1 MNHKKKPEVS
11 GKHLIKE
18 LNLGIPIYSDDRSD
32 HDLFLYEPKD
42 LFAQYTQYNEFPDK
56 LGLKSRPENEA

>member
-1 MNHKKKPEVS
+1 M
-11 GKHLIKE
+11 IKE

-42 LFAQYTQYNEFPDK
+42 LFAEYTQYNEFPDK